1 MDSPPPVDEV
11 LSNIHKLDA
20 PAMDGT
26 RASDQWFE
34 AMPELKV
41 LLQHLAKNYDC
52 DYTQILPNVLTAANG
67 CSTRM
72 RVKMQ
77 PTDQGYQNTQAVR
90 CFS

>member
-1 MDSPPPVDEV
+1 MDSLPPIDDV
-11 LSNIHKLDA
+11 LTKIHELDA

-52 DYTQILPNVLTAANG
+52 DYTQISRTSSLRRTAAPRG
-67 CSTRM
+67 C
-72 RVKMQ
+72 
-77 PTDQGYQNTQAVR
+77 G
-90 CFS
+90 